1 MTDEPTPANGATAE
15 DRAARADA
23 AMPVMAQEV
32 ERSRGRYVY
41 TRDGEPVPVDERFVL
56 GEIAPGVVRVRST
69 RITASPTARLEID
82 ARITATRGDAVV
94 RWVGSSPG
102 VARMARAEYAAS
114 GGTVAVTRE
123 VDGVVHERVSAA
135 GASYPL
141 MRIFTGPLVVASV
154 SGLDV
159 VVPDVA
165 DPGDVDRFLAPVTSS
180 RTAEMLGERV
190 VVVGGAEH
198 AGTAY
203 RWFGGA
209 YGEDGAE
216 FVVDRGGLLLAYAVT
231 QFSGRW
237 EVSLAELSG
246 PWPTLREWPVA

>member
-1 MTDEPTPANGATAE
+1 MTDEPTPANGTTDESAT
-15 DRAARADA
+15 ARADA
-23 AMPVMAQEV
+23 AMPVMPQDA

-69 RITASPTARLEID
+69 RITGSPAARLEVD
-82 ARITATRGDAVV
+82 ARVTATGSDAVV

-102 VARMARAEYAAS
+102 VARAARAEYAAS
-114 GGTVAVTRE
+114 AGTVAVTRE
-123 VDGVVHERVSAA
+123 VDGVVHEAVTAV

-141 MRIFTGPLVVASV
+141 MRVFTGPLVRASV
-154 SGLDV
+154 TGLDV

-165 DPGDVDRFLAPVTSS
+165 DPADLDRFLAPVTSS
-180 RTAEMLGERV
+180 RTAEVLGERV
-190 VVVGGAEH
+190 VVVDGAEH

-203 RWFGGA
+203 RWVGGA

-216 FVVDRGGLLLAYAVT
+216 FVVDPGGLLLEYAVT
-231 QFSGRW
+231 QPSGRW
-237 EVSLAELSG
+237 EVRLAEVSG
-246 PWPTLREWPVA
+246 PWVAWSR